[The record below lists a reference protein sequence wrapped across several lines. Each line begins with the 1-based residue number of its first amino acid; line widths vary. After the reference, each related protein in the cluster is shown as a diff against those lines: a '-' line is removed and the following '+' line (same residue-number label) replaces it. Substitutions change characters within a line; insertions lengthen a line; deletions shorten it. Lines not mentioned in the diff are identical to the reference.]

1 MMNSVSFLALS
12 ISSDQCASLTC
23 MPLQYG
29 TSTLCNKWKTG
40 QQAIILCCA
49 GIHYRTSQKLIS
61 ARQAPFDILF
71 TQEVCLG
78 INFVHLWRMGN
89 PKLCSLYQR
98 TQKVFSREI
107 YDLGKRQL
115 YGIFL
120 LKVVTQNKCSEAID
134 RSLSFPMLFEELL
147 WSFKR
152 PSAPIIIL
160 LFSTLQ
166 YTQQSFY
173 HKYIWSKPCTKTM
186 QLLHFCLATNKT
198 RVRNIFDALSQY
210 Y

>member
-23 MPLQYG
+23 VPLQYG
-29 TSTLCNKWKTG
+29 TSTLCNKWETG
-40 QQAIILCCA
+40 QQAIILCCT

-78 INFVHLWRMGN
+78 INFVHLWMGN
-89 PKLCSLYQR
+89 LKLSSLLENRKGVQQR
-98 TQKVFSREI
+98 NLR
-107 YDLGKRQL
+107 LGERQL

-134 RSLSFPMLFEELL
+134 RSLSFPMLLKSFSGLSKGPLL
-147 WSFKR
+147 
-152 PSAPIIIL
+152 P
-160 LFSTLQ
+160 
-166 YTQQSFY
+166 
-173 HKYIWSKPCTKTM
+173 
-186 QLLHFCLATNKT
+186 
-198 RVRNIFDALSQY
+198 
-210 Y
+210 